1 MHRMMELRISWIENA
16 EVEVADT
23 RISHHAYSSNLIN
36 PALFIRVAVKR
47 SNGDASDQAKSCFS
61 SLAAARG
68 EQAHSC
74 LSDAIGRTRPP
85 RSSGRSPA
93 SSAQVTTRRVMV
105 MQMGPDGLPC

>member
-16 EVEVADT
+16 ELEVADT

-85 RSSGRSPA
+85 P
-93 SSAQVTTRRVMV
+93 
-105 MQMGPDGLPC
+105 GLLAVLQLLLLK

>member
-23 RISHHAYSSNLIN
+23 RISHHGYSSNLIN

-47 SNGDASDQAKSCFS
+47 SNGDASGQAKSCFS
-61 SLAAARG
+61 SLAAAR
-68 EQAHSC
+68 
-74 LSDAIGRTRPP
+74 DAIGRTRPP

-93 SSAQVTTRRVMV
+93 SSAQVNYAAGHGHAD
-105 MQMGPDGLPC
+105 GP